1 LNPSEIDLRDIFA
14 VLQRQRRLIGLT
26 VVLIVGAAFIYL
38 MTATPIYQSSALLQ
52 IETRGSN
59 LLDPSSGDG
68 LQSAVVNSKVDSEVE
83 ILRSQATA
91 LAVIERASLLSD
103 PEYGPSIGLRERI
116 GRALGVDLSGN
127 GLRRLMGMPP
137 AEDATGN
144 DLLGRSI
151 QKLQQATEIRRRGLT
166 YLISVSVSSE
176 DPAKAALLANTTA
189 EVYIERQVGAK
200 TDATLAAR
208 DVLRLQL
215 ERAKTDLAASED
227 ALNGFIEANLARL
240 EAESGNAGV
249 ADLRRQLEEAKAIQT
264 TGRGRL
270 QSAEA
275 ALSSQDWETVA
286 ASLGDVALAE
296 LARQRADLQRQL
308 LQSADGSQ
316 DAANL
321 RAALAD
327 IDSSLANQSG
337 MALGQLRGE
346 ITTQS
351 QQEAQARDALREA
364 LLQADLPSDTL
375 ADLFNLQQ
383 SATVAR
389 NQYQILLSREQDFG
403 ALANLQ
409 IADARIVSP
418 ALAPTSASFPN
429 KKLILAMAVIAALG
443 VGVGLAFLNE
453 YFIGGITSASQLQNV
468 LQTRVAVSVPSMARP
483 DDSAVLADMV
493 ITDPLSPY
501 AETFRK
507 LRAATDLALRDGQ
520 RENPAGRPR
529 DEDAGSVILV
539 GSALPAEGKSTSA
552 LTLARTY
559 AAAGQNTL
567 LIEADLRKP
576 VLVKQLGFKNAPGGL
591 LSLIGSGS
599 EREERAIVT
608 VADPMSP
615 LSILVAGGRSTMPTD
630 QMLSSQGFQIIVAA
644 ARRNFDVIVIDSPPL
659 LPVAD
664 TRYLAQGA
672 DVVLLVVRHA
682 TTTQGEVREA
692 AQQIREN
699 IRPGVQLLGVLSQ
712 VQSTRGV
719 GGYNAYRYSGYYGS
733 ET

>member
-1 LNPSEIDLRDIFA
+1 LNPTEIDLRDIFA

-116 GRALGVDLSGN
+116 GRALGINLSGN
-127 GLRRLMGMPP
+127 GLRRLMGMAPSP
-137 AEDATGN
+137 EPTGT

-151 QKLQQATEIRRRGLT
+151 QRLQEATEIRRRGLT

-176 DPAKAALLANTTA
+176 DPAKAAMLANTTA
-189 EVYIERQVGAK
+189 EVYIERQVAAK
-200 TDATLAAR
+200 TDATVAAR

-270 QSAEA
+270 QSAEV

-286 ASLGDVALAE
+286 ASLGDAALAE
-296 LARQRADLQRQL
+296 LARQRAELQRQL
-308 LQSADGSQ
+308 VQSADGSQ
-316 DAANL
+316 EAENL
-321 RAALAD
+321 RAALTD
-327 IDSSLANQSG
+327 IDSNLANQSG
-337 MALGQLRGE
+337 MALGLLRGE
-346 ITTQS
+346 ITSQS

-389 NQYQILLSREQDFG
+389 NQYQLLLSREQDFG

-409 IADARIVSP
+409 IADARIVSQ

-429 KKLILAMAVIAALG
+429 KKLILAMAVVAALG
-443 VGVGLAFLNE
+443 VGVCLAFLNE

-483 DDSAVLADMV
+483 DDTLVLADMV

-520 RENPAGRPR
+520 SEKPKEESQA
-529 DEDAGSVILV
+529 SVILV
-539 GSALPAEGKSTSA
+539 CSALPAEGKSTSA

-559 AAAGQNTL
+559 AVAGQNTL

-576 VLVKQLGFKNAPGGL
+576 VLARQLGFKNAPGGL

-608 VADPMSP
+608 VADPLSP

-630 QMLSSQGFQIIVAA
+630 QMLGSQGFQVIVAA

-699 IRPGVQLLGVLSQ
+699 IKSGVQLLGVLSQ
-712 VQSTRGV
+712 VQATRGV
-719 GGYNAYRYSGYYGS
+719 GGYNAYRYSGYYGT